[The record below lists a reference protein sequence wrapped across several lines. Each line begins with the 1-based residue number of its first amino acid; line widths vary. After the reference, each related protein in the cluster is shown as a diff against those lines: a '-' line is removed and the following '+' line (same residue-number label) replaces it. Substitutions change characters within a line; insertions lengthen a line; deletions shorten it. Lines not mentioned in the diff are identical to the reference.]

1 MKTRRGLT
9 LLEIVVVIAIIGILL
24 ALAIP
29 AIQYARET
37 SRQVHC
43 QSNLRQIMLGV
54 QQYEGAHKTLP
65 GGSSLSGSLFCAILP
80 YIDQNDVFNQIDT
93 SKPGMTRFKVVDA
106 IQIPLYICPSDGAP
120 RELVEAQETL
130 CGTNYCGN
138 SGTWWP
144 ATGFDGVFRYGNNYP
159 KDAGPPFSL
168 GEMSRGTSNIS
179 AIAESLRG
187 DYTWKRKR
195 VLWNYPLNFPP
206 DQMHQFCKACS
217 ELPADP
223 WSAGYLGSPHHRG
236 RSWTSGAL
244 MVTLYNHVVAPNRP
258 SCLLGGVFLEGAA
271 SASSHHPGFVQVA
284 YLDGHVERV
293 SDQVDI
299 AVWRASGRRDSD

>member
-9 LLEIVVVIAIIGILL
+9 LLEVVVVIAIIGILIAVL
-24 ALAIP
+24 LP

-54 QQYEGAHKTLP
+54 QLYEGTHKTLP
-65 GGSSLSGSLFCAILP
+65 SGQSLSGSLFCAILP
-80 YIDQNDVFNQIDT
+80 YIERGDVFDLIDT
-93 SKPGMTRFKVVDA
+93 SKPAMTRFKIVDA
-106 IQIPLYICPSDGAP
+106 IQIPLYVCPSDGAP
-120 RELVEAQETL
+120 LELVAGQDTL

-138 SGTWWP
+138 SGTWYP
-144 ATGFDGVFRYGNNYP
+144 ATGFDGVFRYNYGYP
-159 KDAGPPFSL
+159 KGAGPPFSL

-187 DYTWKRKR
+187 DHTRKR
-195 VLWNYPLNFPP
+195 ERVVWNYPLYFPP
-206 DQMHQFCKACS
+206 DQMDQFCTACS

-223 WSAGYLGSPHHRG
+223 WSAGYVGSPDGRG
-236 RSWTSGAL
+236 RSWTNGSL
-244 MVTLYNHVVAPNRP
+244 TRTLYNHVVPPNRP
-258 SCLLGGVFLEGAA
+258 SCVLVTTILEGV
-271 SASSHHPGFVQVA
+271 ASSSSQHPGFVQVA

-293 SDQVDI
+293 SDQVNI
-299 AVWRASGRRDSD
+299 AVWRASGKRGSD